1 MVKGFEVCLDPGSV
15 VLVVAAAAAAEMD
28 KTTGDAAAKKLDE
41 AVYVVLV
48 ASGEG
53 KDGLDFVKLMVSN
66 NNHLPSNVVAFLVVV
81 VDVDVDDDGCMTVR
95 HY

>member
-1 MVKGFEVCLDPGSV
+1 VKGVEVCLDPGSV
-15 VLVVAAAAAAEMD
+15 VLVAAAAEMD

-48 ASGEG
+48 ASGKG

-66 NNHLPSNVVAFLVVV
+66 NNHLPSNVVAFLVV
-81 VDVDVDDDGCMTVR
+81 DDDDDGCMTVR

>member
-1 MVKGFEVCLDPGSV
+1 MKGFEGCLDPGSV
-15 VLVVAAAAAAEMD
+15 VVVAAAAAAEMD

-48 ASGEG
+48 ASGVG
-53 KDGLDFVKLMVSN
+53 KDGSDFVDFVKLMVSS

-81 VDVDVDDDGCMTVR
+81 DDDGCRTVR

>member
-1 MVKGFEVCLDPGSV
+1 VKGFEGCLDPGTAV
-15 VLVVAAAAAAEMD
+15 VVVVAAAAAAAAAEMD

-66 NNHLPSNVVAFLVVV
+66 NNHLPLNVVAFLLVVV
-81 VDVDVDDDGCMTVR
+81 VDDDDD
-95 HY
+95 

>member
-1 MVKGFEVCLDPGSV
+1 VKGFEVCLDPGSV
-15 VLVVAAAAAAEMD
+15 VLVAAAAAEMD

-48 ASGEG
+48 ASGKG

-66 NNHLPSNVVAFLVVV
+66 NNHLPSNVVAFLVV
-81 VDVDVDDDGCMTVR
+81 DDDDGCMTVR